1 MASAWLK
8 ASAVLTAAVIAF
20 APAAPVQANAQS
32 NPVPPPQSVIVQ
44 AGDTLWGLARRNGTT
59 VAELQ
64 RLNQLGTSTLIRIGQ
79 TLTITESTRA
89 ARVATAVAYAKAQ
102 IGKPYKFATAG
113 PETFDCSGLVMR
125 AWQAAGLQLPRITY
139 DQIKVGQR
147 ITRDTLEA
155 GDLVFTNNGGH
166 VMLYAGDGQVVNAGH
181 TGVSVRL
188 QPLPRT
194 EKVVAFVRLPDR

>member
-8 ASAVLTAAVIAF
+8 ASTMLTAAVVGL
-20 APAAPVQANAQS
+20 APAAAARAEPA
-32 NPVPPPQSVIVQ
+32 PPPAAQTVLVQ

-64 RLNQLGTSTLIRIGQ
+64 RLNHLGTSTLIRIGQ
-79 TLTITESTRA
+79 TLILSESSRA
-89 ARVATAVAYAKAQ
+89 ARVAVAVAYAKAQ
-102 IGKPYKFATAG
+102 IGKPYRFATAG

-125 AWQAAGLQLPRITY
+125 AWQAAGVRLPRVTY
-139 DQIKVGQR
+139 DQIKVGR
-147 ITRDTLEA
+147 RVTRDQLEA

-166 VMLYAGDGQVVNAGH
+166 VMLYIGDGQVVNAGH
-181 TGVSVRL
+181 TGVTVSQ

-194 EKVVAFVRLPDR
+194 ERVVAFVRLPD

>member
-8 ASAVLTAAVIAF
+8 ASAVLTAAVIAL
-20 APAAPVQANAQS
+20 APAATAQAD
-32 NPVPPPQSVIVQ
+32 PVPPPQSVVVQ

-79 TLTITESTRA
+79 TLTLTESTRA

-125 AWQAAGLQLPRITY
+125 AWQAAGVQLPRVTW

-147 ITRDTLEA
+147 VSREQLEA

-181 TGVSVRL
+181 TGVNVRL
-188 QPLPRT
+188 QALPRT

>member
-1 MASAWLK
+1 MAGYVPCMASAWLK
-8 ASAVLTAAVIAF
+8 TSTAFTAAVIAL
-20 APAAPVQANAQS
+20 APAAAAQADPA
-32 NPVPPPQSVIVQ
+32 PPAAPQSVVVQ

-64 RLNQLGTSTLIRIGQ
+64 RLNSLGASTLIRIGQ
-79 TLTITESTRA
+79 TLTLSESTRA

-102 IGKPYKFATAG
+102 VGKPYKFATAG

-125 AWQAAGLQLPRITY
+125 AWQAAGLQLPAHTY

-147 ITRDTLEA
+147 VSRDQLEA

-166 VMLYAGDGQVVNAGH
+166 VDAATSA
-181 TGVSVRL
+181 TGRSR
-188 QPLPRT
+188 
-194 EKVVAFVRLPDR
+194 

>member
-1 MASAWLK
+1 MASALLK
-8 ASAVLTAAVIAF
+8 ASAVFTAAVIAF
-20 APAAPVQANAQS
+20 APAASASASAQAN
-32 NPVPPPQSVIVQ
+32 PIPPQQSVTVQ

-79 TLTITESTRA
+79 TLVLSESTRA

-102 IGKPYKFATAG
+102 VGKPYRFATAG

-125 AWQAAGLQLPRITY
+125 AWQAGGLQLPRITY

-147 ITRDTLEA
+147 VTRETLEP

-166 VMLYAGDGQVVNAGH
+166 VMLYIGDDQVVNAGH
-181 TGVSVRL
+181 TGVSVHL
-188 QPLPRT
+188 QALPRT
-194 EKVVAFVRLPDR
+194 EKVVAFVRLPDQ

>member
-8 ASAVLTAAVIAF
+8 ASTALVATVAAL
-20 APAAPVQANAQS
+20 APATVTQA
-32 NPVPPPQSVIVQ
+32 NPVPPAAPLQSVTVQ

-59 VAELQ
+59 VSELQ
-64 RLNQLGTSTLIRIGQ
+64 RLNNLGTSTLIRIGQ
-79 TLTITESTRA
+79 SLTITGSTRA
-89 ARVATAVAYAKAQ
+89 TRVATAVAYAKAQ
-102 IGKPYKFATAG
+102 VGKPYKFATAG

-147 ITRDTLEA
+147 VTRDQLEA

-166 VMLYAGDGQVVNAGH
+166 VMLYIGDGQVVNAGH
-181 TGVSVRL
+181 TGVSVHL
-188 QPLPRT
+188 QALPRT
-194 EKVVAFVRLPDR
+194 EAVVAFVRPPDR

>member
-8 ASAVLTAAVIAF
+8 ASTVLTAAVIGL
-20 APAAPVQANAQS
+20 APAATARANPAPPAAAQT
-32 NPVPPPQSVIVQ
+32 VLVQ

-64 RLNQLGTSTLIRIGQ
+64 RLNNLGASTLIRIGQ
-79 TLTITESTRA
+79 TLILSESTRA
-89 ARVATAVAYAKAQ
+89 ARVAVAVAYAKAQ
-102 IGKPYKFATAG
+102 IGKPYRFGTAG

-125 AWQAAGLQLPRITY
+125 AWQAAGVRLPRVTY

-147 ITRDTLEA
+147 VTRDQLAA

-166 VMLYAGDGQVVNAGH
+166 VMLYVGDGQVVNAGH
-181 TGVSVRL
+181 TGVTVRQ

-194 EKVVAFVRLPDR
+194 EKVVAFVRPPD

>member
-1 MASAWLK
+1 M
-8 ASAVLTAAVIAF
+8 LTAAVIAL
-20 APAAPVQANAQS
+20 APAAPASAASAVPE
-32 NPVPPPQSVIVQ
+32 NPVPAAQTVVVQ

-79 TLTITESTRA
+79 TVTLTESTRA
-89 ARVATAVAYAKAQ
+89 ARVAAAVAYAKAQ
-102 IGKPYKFATAG
+102 VGRPYRFATAG

-125 AWQAAGLQLPRITY
+125 AWQAAGVQLPRVTW
-139 DQIKVGQR
+139 DQINVGQR
-147 ITRDTLEA
+147 VTREQLEA

-181 TGVSVRL
+181 TGVAVRL
-188 QPLPRT
+188 QALPRT
-194 EKVVAFVRLPDR
+194 EAVVAFVRLPDR